1 MAIFFGCQWGVCVCR
16 NWVWI
21 FLRFPICFEEKNIFS
36 AGFKCH
42 LPSNWHLTS
51 GCLIQ
56 CFERKI
62 EHFREKL
69 TRSGQY
75 RVPRQY
81 LEFSTQLLKSELTR
95 VGTTG
100 TGLESSTGLLLYS
113 KSTASIESPE
123 HMHESGDFV
132 RKRKFAWKRILRLM
146 PRIIRWAGLS
156 NKKSFVSG
164 KLSVRLEMQCTHVIF
179 CWFADL
185 WMV

>member
-81 LEFSTQLLKSELTR
+81 LEFSTQLLKSELTARLGPR
-95 VGTTG
+95 VWNLQPGCFCIQNQ
-100 TGLESSTGLLLYS
+100 LPRSSRR
-113 KSTASIESPE
+113 STCTKVAILCET
-123 HMHESGDFV
+123 
-132 RKRKFAWKRILRLM
+132 RKFAWKRILRLM
-146 PRIIRWAGLS
+146 PRIIR
-156 NKKSFVSG
+156 
-164 KLSVRLEMQCTHVIF
+164 
-179 CWFADL
+179 
-185 WMV
+185 